1 MECFI
6 IAAVIFFLLTRKAH
20 GGKEHRIRE
29 IEQRLW
35 AVEYIIS
42 RLHFEL
48 RRER

>member
-1 MECFI
+1 MIECFL
-6 IAAVIFFLLTRKAH
+6 IAAVIFFLLSRKKE
-20 GGKEHRIRE
+20 KEHRIKE